1 MTTKNGYKIVLTGDK
16 AAISNYRGF
25 NWIGFIGCMPSN
37 YPKAPRNIEIM
48 ESIFFA
54 TKSDSGGKLRI
65 APYGI
70 RKIEAALR
78 DYGFSED
85 EVVLADPR
93 KLDKVIGP
101 DTKVVGLT
109 VHDPMGY
116 AAVSQ
121 LVACTFRLISWW
133 PAPSYTA
140 IAFDDL
146 IQNPSLKKY
155 GSKLII
161 GGPGI
166 WQLEEH
172 PERFAEWGIDCL
184 VEGEAEGV
192 VGQLFEQA
200 VKGEKLPEK
209 TNGHPMKSD
218 KIPLLKNPS
227 SSGIVEITRGCG
239 RGCQFCSPDL
249 LMFRSVPKERIMQ
262 EVDMEVKNGLHNIT
276 LHSEDALFY
285 GRKMGNFEVN
295 HDAIIDLWKSV
306 KDYPG
311 VNGIGTD
318 FFACSTI
325 KSSPRTLK
333 EMAEIMEIDGRHPGF
348 VETGLE
354 TVSPHL
360 VKMIM
365 PGKVKPY
372 TIEEWPEII
381 DDALGILDDNHW
393 FTVASMM
400 TGLPKETEADVIR
413 NMEFIDDIKHHNVFV
428 WMFPLMPLRS
438 MRKQAGKWMPEYT
451 PLRQELILRATVH
464 SVDMINRHAD
474 LLLKPIPSYL
484 RYATIKVLKYVSSK
498 MVQFLKEAEGF
509 IETEDR
515 LNLYK
520 DLNSEVTSEGEA
532 VMHVSNVVK
541 ELINIPRSN
550 LNPNKN

>member
-1 MTTKNGYKIVLTGDK
+1 LSKDGYKIVLTGDK

-25 NWIGFIGCMPSN
+25 NWIGFVGCLPSN
-37 YPKAPRNIEIM
+37 YPKAPRNREIM

-54 TKSDSGGKLRI
+54 TNSDEGRLKI

-78 DYGFSED
+78 EYGFSED
-85 EVVLADPR
+85 DVIVADPR
-93 KLDKVIGP
+93 KLGRVIGP
-101 DTKVVGLT
+101 NTKAIGLT

-121 LVACTFRLISWW
+121 MVACMFRLINWW

-140 IAFDDL
+140 MAFNDL
-146 IQNPSLKKY
+146 IRNPLLKKY
-155 GSKLII
+155 SSKLII

-184 VEGEAEGV
+184 VDGEAEGI

-200 VKGEKLPEK
+200 AKGEKLPEK
-209 TNGHPMKSD
+209 TRGRPMKSD
-218 KIPLLKNPS
+218 EIPLLRNPS

-249 LMFRSVPKERIMQ
+249 LMFRSIPKERIMK
-262 EVDMEVKNGLHNIT
+262 EVELEVKHGLRNIT

-285 GRKMGNFEVN
+285 GRKMGSFEVN
-295 HDAIIDLWKSV
+295 HDAIIDLWKTV
-306 KDYPG
+306 KKYPG
-311 VNGIGTD
+311 VKRIGTD

-333 EMAEIMEIDGRHPGF
+333 EMAEIMEIDKNHPGF

-354 TVSPHL
+354 TVSPEL
-360 VKMIM
+360 VQMIM

-372 TIEEWPEII
+372 TVEQWPEVI
-381 DDALGILDDNHW
+381 DDALGILDDNNW

-438 MRKQAGKWMPEYT
+438 MRKQVGKWMPQYT

-464 SVDMINRHAD
+464 SVNMIDRHAD
-474 LLLKPIPSYL
+474 LLLKPIPSHL
-484 RYATIKVLKYVSSK
+484 RWIAIKFLKYVSSK
-498 MVQFLKEAEGF
+498 MVQFLKESEGF

-520 DLNSEVTSEGEA
+520 DLQSEINSEGEA
-532 VMHVSNVVK
+532 VMQVSNVVK
-541 ELINIPRSN
+541 GLVSIQRSN
-550 LNPNKN
+550 PNPEKN

>member
-1 MTTKNGYKIVLTGDK
+1 MRKDGYKIVLTGDK

-25 NWIGFIGCMPSN
+25 NWIGFVGCIPSN
-37 YPKAPRNIEIM
+37 YPKIPRNRAIM
-48 ESIFFA
+48 EDILFS
-54 TKSDSGGKLRI
+54 TKSDNDGRLRI

-70 RKIEAALR
+70 RKIEAALLE
-78 DYGFSED
+78 YGFSAD
-85 EVVLADPR
+85 EVIVADPR
-93 KLDKVIGP
+93 RLDKVVGEN
-101 DTKVVGLT
+101 TKAIGLT

-121 LVACTFRLISWW
+121 LVACMFRLINWY

-140 IAFDDL
+140 MAFDDL
-146 IQNPSLKKY
+146 IHNPLLKKY

-172 PERFAEWGIDCL
+172 PERFVEWGIDCL
-184 VEGEAEGV
+184 VDGEAEGI
-192 VGQLFEQA
+192 VGPLFEQA
-200 VKGEKLPEK
+200 VKGEKLPKK
-209 TNGHPMKSD
+209 THGAPMKSD
-218 KIPLLKNPS
+218 DIPLLRNPS

-249 LMFRSVPKERIMQ
+249 LMFRSIPKERIMK
-262 EVDMEVKNGLHNIT
+262 EVELEIRNGLQNIT

-285 GRKMGNFEVN
+285 GRKMGSFEVN
-295 HDAIIDLWKSV
+295 HDAIIDLWNTV
-306 KDYPG
+306 KKYPG
-311 VNGIGTD
+311 VRQVGTD

-333 EMAEIMEIDGRHPGF
+333 EMAEIMELDRRHPGF

-354 TVSPHL
+354 TVSPNL

-372 TIEEWPEII
+372 TIEEWPDVI

-400 TGLPKETEADVIR
+400 TGLPKETEADVIK
-413 NMEFIDDIKHHNVFV
+413 NLEFIDGIKHHKVFV

-438 MRKQAGKWMPEYT
+438 MRRQAGKWMPEYT

-464 SVDMINRHAD
+464 SVDMIDRYAD

-484 RYATIKVLKYVSSK
+484 RFAVTKILKYVSRT
-498 MVQFLKEAEGF
+498 MVQYLRDAEGF

-520 DLNSEVTSEGEA
+520 DLQREVSGEGEA

-541 ELINIPRSN
+541 ELINIQRINANSEN
-550 LNPNKN
+550 

>member
-1 MTTKNGYKIVLTGDK
+1 MSKDGYKIVLTGDK

-25 NWIGFIGCMPSN
+25 NWIGFVGCLPSN
-37 YPKAPRNIEIM
+37 YPKAPRNRDLM

-54 TKSDSGGKLRI
+54 TNSDEGRLKI

-78 DYGFSED
+78 EYGFSED
-85 EVVLADPR
+85 DVIVEDPR
-93 KLDKVIGP
+93 KLGRVIGP
-101 DTKVVGLT
+101 NTKAIGLT

-121 LVACTFRLISWW
+121 MVACMFRLINWW

-140 IAFDDL
+140 MAFNDL
-146 IQNPSLKKY
+146 IRNPLLKKY
-155 GSKLII
+155 SSKLII

-184 VEGEAEGV
+184 VDGEAEGI
-192 VGQLFEQA
+192 VGPLFEQA
-200 VKGEKLPEK
+200 AKGEKLPEK
-209 TNGHPMKSD
+209 TRGRPMKSD
-218 KIPLLKNPS
+218 EIPLLRNPS

-249 LMFRSVPKERIMQ
+249 LMFRSIPKERIMK
-262 EVDMEVKNGLHNIT
+262 EVELEVKHGLHNIT

-285 GRKMGNFEVN
+285 GRKMGSFEVN
-295 HDAIIDLWKSV
+295 HDAIIDLWKTV
-306 KDYPG
+306 KKYPG
-311 VNGIGTD
+311 VKRIGTD

-333 EMAEIMEIDGRHPGF
+333 EMAEIMEIDKKDPGF

-354 TVSPHL
+354 TVSPQL
-360 VKMIM
+360 VQMIM

-372 TIEEWPEII
+372 TIEQWPEVI
-381 DDALGILDDNHW
+381 DDALGILDDNNW

-438 MRKQAGKWMPEYT
+438 MRKQVGKWMPQYT

-464 SVDMINRHAD
+464 SVNMIDRHAD
-474 LLLKPIPSYL
+474 LLLKPIPSHL
-484 RYATIKVLKYVSSK
+484 RWIAIKFLKYVSSK

-520 DLNSEVTSEGEA
+520 DLQSEINSEGEA
-532 VMHVSNVVK
+532 VMQVSNVVK
-541 ELINIPRSN
+541 ELVSIQRSN
-550 LNPNKN
+550 PNPEKN